1 MAVAEEMM
9 VVTNF
14 GKYAEETDYKGLANL
29 AALILRL
36 TVVY

>member
-14 GKYAEETDYKGLANL
+14 GKYAEETDYKGLGNL
-29 AALILRL
+29 AALLLRL